1 MPHFWLEKEEVE
13 MKSQK
18 KIEIGLEAFLII
30 ATLIGV
36 VALVSAVQKASD
48 GTTVPAVNGTN
59 SKN

>member
-30 ATLIGV
+30 ATLVGV
-36 VALVSAVQKASD
+36 VALVSAVQKAGD
-48 GTTVPAVNGTN
+48 RTTLPAVDGTN